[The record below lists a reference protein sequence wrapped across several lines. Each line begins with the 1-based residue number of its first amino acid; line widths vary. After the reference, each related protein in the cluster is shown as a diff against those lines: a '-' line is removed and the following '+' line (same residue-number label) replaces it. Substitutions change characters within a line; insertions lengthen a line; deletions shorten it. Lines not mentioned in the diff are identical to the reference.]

1 MQNIKNFSPYQP
13 SPKQLEAYDNP
24 SGDIPQFLISEDG
37 RDWHECQRDFADNT
51 IKIMYDA
58 DGVIRSIIDN
68 PVPQRG
74 NILAVSMFF
83 PLNMSVAEVESLP
96 EGCRDDGTW
105 LYQDGAII
113 RNTAARITA
122 MEVLKQRRIR
132 QASQLMIPLNAAMQL
147 GDITEAE
154 TQRLKDLLAYVR
166 ELQAL
171 DVSVSPD
178 TPIPDLPQ

>member
-1 MQNIKNFSPYQP
+1 MQNIKNFSTYQP
-13 SPKQLEAYDNP
+13 TPKQTEMFDNP
-24 SGDIPQFLISEDG
+24 TGDIPQFLISEDG
-37 RDWHECQRDFADNT
+37 RDWYECQQDFAGDT

-58 DGVIRSIIDN
+58 EGVIRSIIDQ

-96 EGCRDDGTW
+96 ESCSNDGSW
-105 LYQDGAII
+105 LYQDGSIV
-113 RNTAARITA
+113 RNAAALVKDAQT
-122 MEVLKQRRIR
+122 LKQQRIR
-132 QASQLMIPLNAAMQL
+132 QASQLMSPLNTAMQL
-147 GDITEAE
+147 SDITEAE